1 MGDNMESEKLII
13 SDIFY
18 EYSEKAQ
25 TIKGDTHYHNN
36 YEIYYLTEGSCR
48 YFIGNNSYRL
58 TSGDIALIPRGVI
71 HKTNY
76 ENKKR
81 SRILLS
87 CPESYIPLSVRKKF
101 SKIPL
106 FPKSIATAQKIKE
119 IFECIEKEYR
129 NPDEFS
135 EDVIRFKI
143 GELLFLIVRNY
154 DSNSYTREKYS
165 LINRA
170 IGYIQNNY
178 ASNITLSQT
187 AEHCFVSSEHLSRTF
202 KKETGFGFREFLNI
216 YRLKKAESILK
227 FHPEYKIVD
236 VALSCGF
243 NDSNYFSKVYKQV
256 YKVSPTQA
264 KMKGE

>member
-1 MGDNMESEKLII
+1 MENKRLII
-13 SDIFY
+13 SDVFFD
-18 EYSEKAQ
+18 YSKKAQ
-25 TIKGDTHYHNN
+25 AIKGDTHYHNN
-36 YEIYYLTEGSCR
+36 YEIYYLIEGSCR
-48 YFIGNNSYRL
+48 YFIGNNSYKL
-58 TSGDIALIPRGVI
+58 TNGDIALIPKGVI

-76 ENKKR
+76 EDKNR

-87 CPESYIPLSVRKKF
+87 CPENCIPPSIRDKF
-101 SKIPL
+101 SEIPY
-106 FPKSIATAQKIKE
+106 FSKSITTTQKIKE
-119 IFECIEKEYR
+119 IFECIANEYS

-143 GELLFLIVRNY
+143 GELLLLIVRNHDY
-154 DSNSYTREKYS
+154 NLKSQSKHS
-165 LINRA
+165 LIEQA
-170 IGYIQNNY
+170 INFIQKNY

-187 AEHCFVSSEHLSRTF
+187 AEHCFVSCEHLSRTF

-256 YKVSPTQA
+256 YKISPT
-264 KMKGE
+264 KTKTIGDRNV